1 MQKIL
6 FTLMLTVSLIAFK
19 SEVSAQ
25 NKLPLPPEA
34 DSLINWKAAPSKGR
48 KVVNNAFKVNELL
61 HFRVSYGNITAGYAT
76 MEVNRQVEY
85 KKRQCYV
92 LKTTAQSRK
101 AFDWIFKVRDWTE
114 SYVDIEKFYSLRFEK
129 HLSEGSYK
137 KDIVIEYDQERN
149 QAVYVDE
156 KKKAEVIAVPPD
168 VLDPLSALYL
178 VRNMDLQVGKDI
190 YLPSTDNKTVYPIR
204 IIVHKIESVK
214 VEAGKFFCYVV
225 EPVMADGG
233 IFKKDGKVKI
243 WLTADKRRM
252 PVKMETKV
260 YIGSIVAEL
269 DWFEAE

>member
-1 MQKIL
+1 MNRVILLKITAVIYL
-6 FTLMLTVSLIAFK
+6 VICLTALH
-19 SEVSAQ
+19 SA
-25 NKLPLPPEA
+25 NVLPPEA

-114 SYVDIEKFYSLRFEK
+114 SYVDVEKFYSLRFEK

-137 KDIVIEYDQERN
+137 KDIVIEYDQEKN

-156 KKKAEVIAVPPD
+156 KKKPEVLAVPPD

-204 IIVHKIESVK
+204 IIVHKIEAVT

-233 IFKKDGKVKI
+233 IFKKDGKVKV

-269 DWFEAE
+269 DWFESE

>member
-1 MQKIL
+1 MNKVIIFKIAL
-6 FTLMLTVSLIAFK
+6 IIYLTFSLVALK
-19 SEVSAQ
+19 SETA
-25 NKLPLPPEA
+25 LPPGA
-34 DSLINWKAAPSKGR
+34 DSLINWKPAVSKGR
-48 KVVNNAFKVNELL
+48 KIINQAYNINELL

-92 LKTTAQSRK
+92 FRTTAQSRK

-129 HLSEGSYK
+129 HLREGSYK
-137 KDIVIEYDQERN
+137 KDIVIDYDQYKN
-149 QAVYVDE
+149 QAIYTDE
-156 KKKAEVIAVPPD
+156 KKKNETIAVPPD

-178 VRNMDLQVGKDI
+178 VRNMELRVGKDI

-204 IIVHKIESVK
+204 IIVHKIEAVT
-214 VEAGKFFCYVV
+214 VEAGKFFCFVV

-269 DWFEAE
+269 DWFNSE